1 MQLSD
6 LKKINI
12 PKPLRNFYVIFVLF
26 FLFWMLFFD
35 ANDIISQIKAYKK
48 VKKLEREKTYY
59 TEEVEVVKKERR
71 ELLTNE
77 ALLERY
83 AREKYLMHKPKED
96 VFIVVEDKK

>member
-35 ANDIISQIKAYKK
+35 SNDIISQVKAYKK
-48 VKKLEREKTYY
+48 VKKLEREKVYY
-59 TEEVEVVKKERR
+59 GEEVEVVKKERR

-83 AREKYLMHKPKED
+83 AREKYFMHKSNED